1 MRSTDEAG
9 MRHPAVELWL
19 DPVCPFS
26 WNTARWLAEV
36 AKDNGFE
43 IQWHLMS
50 LAVLNEGQAAMPP
63 AQQTRMRDSRLIG
76 RLMAA
81 IDSELGQTGWVA
93 AYFGFGAAYFD
104 HGVAVDEHL
113 AAQVL
118 KIAGAQVVT
127 VSSMWDDSLDATVRR
142 SHDAAQQALGMTGGS
157 PMLTIGGKTFFGPV
171 LSSLPD
177 LQTHQALFD
186 AVVVLANTPQFS
198 QVERPR
204 ASQGPH

>member
-1 MRSTDEAG
+1 M
-9 MRHPAVELWL
+9 
-19 DPVCPFS
+19 
-26 WNTARWLAEV
+26 
-36 AKDNGFE
+36 K
-43 IQWHLMS
+43 
-50 LAVLNEGQAAMPP
+50 
-63 AQQTRMRDSRLIG
+63 DSRLIG

-81 IDSELGQTGWVA
+81 IDAELGQTGLVA

-127 VSSMWDDSLDATVRR
+127 VSSMWDDSLDATVQR

-177 LQTHQALFD
+177 RQTHQALFD

-198 QVERPR
+198 QLERPR